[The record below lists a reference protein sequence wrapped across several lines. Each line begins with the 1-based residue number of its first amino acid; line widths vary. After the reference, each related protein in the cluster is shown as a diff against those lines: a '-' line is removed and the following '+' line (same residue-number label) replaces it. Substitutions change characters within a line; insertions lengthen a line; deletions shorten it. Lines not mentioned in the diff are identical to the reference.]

1 MTSSIELPPS
11 PGRIPLTALPRHYDI
26 DYTTIDLERHVF
38 AGTVTISVDTPKPVP
53 TLTSSPNAAGAH
65 VSAPPPQVIL
75 LHAIEIDILSASFV
89 CDDVKAEAYEFRYY
103 LPSQTCAL
111 LFSPS
116 SIPSSCTGGKLIIA
130 FRGVLNDLMHG
141 LYRSTYQSLDGRE
154 LTIATTQFEPTD
166 ARRAFPCFDEPALKA
181 TFRLRV
187 TIQVDQS
194 RPSLSC
200 WSNTPIANEY
210 TAKVTKPGCGEVLEK
225 TFEFETT
232 PKMSTY
238 LVALIVAELDGIST
252 TPKEGPTA
260 GVTTTVYTVP
270 GKSEQG
276 RFCLDVANRCLELF
290 AGEIFGI
297 PYPLTKSD
305 LVAVPDFAAGASECG
320 CRRESVQLAWIA
332 EIEIGIVCFR
342 IGQPFSSC

>member
-11 PGRIPLTALPRHYDI
+11 PGRIPLTVVPRHYDI
-26 DYTTIDLERHVF
+26 DYTTIDLKRHVF

-53 TLTSSPNAAGAH
+53 TLASFPSNEAASG
-65 VSAPPPQVIL
+65 APPPQVIL
-75 LHAIEIDILSASFV
+75 LHAIEIDILSATFV
-89 CDDVKAEAYEFRYY
+89 CDDVKAEVFEFRYH

-111 LFSPS
+111 LFPP
-116 SIPSSCTGGKLIIA
+116 SIPSSCTRGKLTIS
-130 FRGVLNDLMHG
+130 FRGSLNDLMHG

-187 TIQVDQS
+187 TIEIDHT

-210 TAKVTKPGCGEVLEK
+210 TAAVVKPGCGEVLEK

-238 LVALIVAELDGIST
+238 LVALIVAELNGIST
-252 TPKEGPTA
+252 TPRKGPTA

-270 GKSEQG
+270 GKSEEG

-305 LVAVPDFAAGASECG
+305 LLAVPDFAAGASECG
-320 CRRESVQLAWIA
+320 VVGVHFFSQI
-332 EIEIGIVCFR
+332 IIFGILT
-342 IGQPFSSC
+342 

>member
-11 PGRIPLTALPRHYDI
+11 PGRIPLTVVPRHYDI
-26 DYTTIDLERHVF
+26 DYATIDLERHVF
-38 AGTVTISVDTPKPVP
+38 AGTVTVSVDTPKPVP
-53 TLTSSPNAAGAH
+53 TLASSPDAVA
-65 VSAPPPQVIL
+65 SAPPPQVIL
-75 LHAIEIDILSASFV
+75 LHAIEIDILNATFV
-89 CDDVKAEAYEFRYY
+89 SDAVKAEAFEFRYY

-111 LFSPS
+111 LFPPL
-116 SIPSSCTGGKLIIA
+116 SIPSSCTCGKLIIT

-187 TIQVDQS
+187 TIEIDQS

-200 WSNTPIANEY
+200 WSNTAIANEY
-210 TAKVTKPGCGEVLEK
+210 TAKVQRPGCGEALEK

-232 PKMSTY
+232 PQMSTY
-238 LVALIVAELDGIST
+238 LVALIVGELDGIST

-260 GVTTTVYTVP
+260 SVTTTVYTVP

-290 AGEIFGI
+290 AGELFGI
-297 PYPLTKSD
+297 RYPMTKSD
-305 LVAVPDFAAGASECG
+305 LVAVPDFAAGASEYVS
-320 CRRESVQLAWIA
+320 RWPSIQLAWM
-332 EIEIGIVCFR
+332 C
-342 IGQPFSSC
+342 